1 MGMLIELPSSPRSEP
16 NEAHQKVALV
26 LAALGWQA
34 STSLSNAIECPEDG
48 RTVGLWRFENT
59 SARSPAAAPAGES
72 AQLEAGLGSSAR
84 ALVERGHSAAGTP
97 QVSGSSALTV
107 KPCESID
114 PIGEHR
120 SWSPWLQTM
129 PSDTHPSWMRYIA
142 LLRPQT
148 AGERVGGIS
157 SESAASRA
165 SAVLG
170 EMLSLM

>member
-1 MGMLIELPSSPRSEP
+1 MSGSRREEYTPFLSENNACCRLVELPSSPRSEP

-59 SARSPAAAPAGES
+59 SARSPAAAPAVES
-72 AQLEAGLGSSAR
+72 AQPEAGLGSSSR
-84 ALVERGHSAAGTP
+84 ALVERGQSAAGTQ
-97 QVSGSSALTV
+97 QVSGGSALTV

-120 SWSPWLQTM
+120 CVAVSG
-129 PSDTHPSWMRYIA
+129 Y
-142 LLRPQT
+142 
-148 AGERVGGIS
+148 VKF
-157 SESAASRA
+157 SR
-165 SAVLG
+165 S
-170 EMLSLM
+170 